1 MRWNGATDVAW
12 LTLVAAGALEVVWA
26 VAVKSSDG
34 LSRAVP
40 EAIGVSAAVASF
52 VLLSTALR
60 TVPVGTGYAVWVGI
74 GAFGVGLAGVVV
86 FGESASPARLGLL
99 ALTLVAV
106 VGLSLMEVSSG

>member
-1 MRWNGATDVAW
+1 MAW
-12 LTLVAAGALEVVWA
+12 LAWVALVAAGALEVVWA
-26 VAVKSSDG
+26 VAVKASDG
-34 LSRAVP
+34 LSRPVPAV
-40 EAIGVSAAVASF
+40 IGVVAATASF

-60 TVPVGTGYAVWVGI
+60 TLPVGTGYAVWVGI

-106 VGLSLMEVSSG
+106 VGLSLVEPSSG

>member
-1 MRWNGATDVAW
+1 MTWLAWVA
-12 LTLVAAGALEVVWA
+12 LVAAGALEVVWA
-26 VAVKSSDG
+26 VAVKASDG
-34 LSRAVP
+34 LSRPVP
-40 EAIGVSAAVASF
+40 AAIGVAAATGSF

-60 TVPVGTGYAVWVGI
+60 TLPVGTGYAVWVGI

-106 VGLSLMEVSSG
+106 VGLSLVEPSSG